1 MSTVPILFSF
11 PSAASSEQRGIA
23 TSTASSALSEA
34 TLPNFVTVT
43 ITALSSHSTS
53 IIALNTQTPT
63 PSLSAYNSTS
73 NSTSAASVYKDN
85 KFSGAD
91 WATTIVIGLGGII
104 LCCMI
109 PIVIAVYWK
118 DWQAKRR
125 ERWGESSE
133 DF

>member
-1 MSTVPILFSF
+1 VGVSN
-11 PSAASSEQRGIA
+11 A
-23 TSTASSALSEA
+23 TAIPYA
-34 TLPNFVTVT
+34 
-43 ITALSSHSTS
+43 
-53 IIALNTQTPT
+53 
-63 PSLSAYNSTS
+63 
-73 NSTSAASVYKDN
+73 YKDN

-91 WATTIVIGLGGII
+91 WAITIVLGLGGVI
-104 LCCMI
+104 LCCMV